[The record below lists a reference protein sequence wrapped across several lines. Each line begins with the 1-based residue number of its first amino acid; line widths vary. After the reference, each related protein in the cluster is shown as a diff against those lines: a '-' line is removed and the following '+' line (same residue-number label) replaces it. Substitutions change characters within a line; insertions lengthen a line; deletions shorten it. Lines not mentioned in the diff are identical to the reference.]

1 MKKVVFIVEKDENG
15 FSASA
20 EDFDKYSIVTMGD
33 DLPELKANILDALNL
48 QLEHNG
54 KPCATEEDITLKY
67 DMPSFFQFYDVINSK
82 ALAKRI
88 GMSQSLLSQYTNGI
102 KPVSEK
108 QVQKV
113 FDGIKQLG
121 KELYELNY
129 SFSSK

>member
-1 MKKVVFIVEKDENG
+1 MKKIVFIVEKDENG

-20 EDFDKYSIVTMGD
+20 EDFDKHSIVTMGD
-33 DLPELKANILDALNL
+33 DLPQLKANILDAVNL
-48 QLEHNG
+48 QMEYNG
-54 KPCATEEDITLKY
+54 KAGLTAEDITLKY
-67 DMPSFFQFYDVINSK
+67 DMPSFFQYYDVINAK

-88 GMSQSLLSQYTNGI
+88 GMSQSLLSQYTNGL

-113 FDGIKQLG
+113 FDGIRQLG
-121 KELYELNY
+121 KELCELSY

>member
-20 EDFDKYSIVTMGD
+20 EDFDKHSIVTMGD
-33 DLPELKANILDALNL
+33 DLPELRSNILDALNL
-48 QLEHNG
+48 QLEYNG
-54 KPCATEEDITLKY
+54 KPLAAEGDIVLKY
-67 DMPSFFQFYDVINSK
+67 DMPSFFKFYDVINSK

-88 GMSQSLLSQYTNGI
+88 GMSQSLLSQYTNGL

-113 FDGIKQLG
+113 FEGIKRLG
-121 KELYELNY
+121 KELYELDY